1 MDYTTFIVG
10 GIVLVIFL
18 VINFKNKK
26 RSKERKSRKFMDNY
40 KRKE

>member
-1 MDYTTFIVG
+1 MDYTTFIVC

-18 VINFKNKK
+18 VVNFRNKK
-26 RSKERKSRKFMDNY
+26 KSKERKSRKFMSNY

>member
-18 VINFKNKK
+18 VINFENKK
-26 RSKERKSRKFMDNY
+26 KSKERKSRKFMDNY